1 MSLDGGY
8 IGSIDHAIANLHVG
22 RHQGRQQGIEEGL
35 EEGYQQGFEEGRVS
49 GWNEATAVANEKL
62 REQLAYTHQHFAE
75 KERIKAELVQQR
87 ELIDRLEAKVAE
99 LERENTK
106 LRGENAKL
114 RKSDSD
120 LRELIEALKGANQR
134 LQEQVADLDAKYQEK
149 SRQHTEQLWQYNRSL
164 VFMNSVRRVLE
175 DLTSEDT
182 PQAERVRELFAEKY
196 AQQVSKAL
204 EAGGIKAPPENE
216 TEFAKS
222 LPQTRK
228 FILDMLHS
236 VGQKNELHDRA
247 AEPEEDWV
255 P

>member
-1 MSLDGGY
+1 MRLPTLHVGRHQGRQQLPT
-8 IGSIDHAIANLHVG
+8 LHVG

-62 REQLAYTHQHFAE
+62 GEQLAYTHQHFAE

-99 LERENTK
+99 LERENT
-106 LRGENAKL
+106 KL

>member
-35 EEGYQQGFEEGRVS
+35 EEGYQQGHQEGYNA
-49 GWNEATAVANEKL
+49 GWEAGVAAGNVQIHKQMEFT
-62 REQLAYTHQHFAE
+62 RQHIAE

-87 ELIDRLEAKVAE
+87 ELIDQLEAKVAE

-106 LRGENAKL
+106 LRGENDKL

-216 TEFAKS
+216 SEFAKS
-222 LPQTRK
+222 LPQTRQ
-228 FILDMLHS
+228 FILNMLQS
-236 VGQKNELHDRA
+236 VGRKNELRTA
-247 AEPEEDWV
+247 EPEPEEDWV

>member
-35 EEGYQQGFEEGRVS
+35 EEGYQQGHQEGYNA
-49 GWNEATAVANEKL
+49 GWEAGVAAGNVQIHKQMEFT
-62 REQLAYTHQHFAE
+62 RQHIAE
-75 KERIKAELVQQR
+75 KERIKTELVQQR

-99 LERENTK
+99 LERENT
-106 LRGENAKL
+106 KL

-216 TEFAKS
+216 SEFAKS
-222 LPQTRK
+222 LPQTRQ
-228 FILDMLHS
+228 FILNMLQS
-236 VGQKNELHDRA
+236 VGRKNELRTA
-247 AEPEEDWV
+247 EPEPEEDWV

>member
-35 EEGYQQGFEEGRVS
+35 EEGYQQGHQEGYS
-49 GWNEATAVANEKL
+49 AGWEAGVAAGNVQIHKQMEFT
-62 REQLAYTHQHFAE
+62 RQHIAE
-75 KERIKAELVQQR
+75 KERIKAELVQQ
-87 ELIDRLEAKVAE
+87 
-99 LERENTK
+99 
-106 LRGENAKL
+106 
-114 RKSDSD
+114 
-120 LRELIEALKGANQR
+120 RELIEALKGANQR

-216 TEFAKS
+216 SEFAKS
-222 LPQTRK
+222 LPQTRQ
-228 FILDMLHS
+228 FILNMLQS
-236 VGQKNELHDRA
+236 VGRQNELRTA
-247 AEPEEDWV
+247 EPEPEEDWV